1 MDVMAAPGTTT
12 ADYMA
17 DLVDRRDTTV
27 HGSVVASAD
36 RLLQRTSWDIADPI
50 ESAVLISDH
59 SDEGVPLTNADWD
72 IVAIAGKGIVYIYV
86 ETFGW
91 AYTQADRLAVQAPC
105 TLRGLLTAVSKIY
118 REPVSRD
125 VLLQHRESN
134 LLAAYYVE
142 VALDLLAQGQV
153 ARRAHLLGGPRYFE
167 GLERNYHNRPCNV
180 RLRLGS

>member
-12 ADYMA
+12 AGYMA

-36 RLLQRTSWDIADPI
+36 RLLQHTSWDIADPI

-59 SDEGVPLTNADWD
+59 SDDGVPLTDADWETA
-72 IVAIAGKGIVYIYV
+72 VIAGKGIFYICV

-91 AYTQADRLAVQAPC
+91 DYTQEERLAVQVPC
-105 TLRGLLTAVSKIY
+105 TLRGLLTAVFKFY

-125 VLLQHRESN
+125 VLLEHRESN
-134 LLAAYYVE
+134 MLAAYYVDI
-142 VALDLLAQGQV
+142 ALDLLAQGQV